1 MKQTIIDLN
10 KYADRAVEFMIGDKV
25 IRCPELSYKEMEK
38 VQQYEQNSEST
49 RQDEMEM
56 ILFLLNRNTAKI
68 KFTKLDIGELPAGAV
83 TRIYQ
88 ECVLLSRKPLNDP
101 N

>member
-10 KYADRAVEFMIGDKV
+10 KYADRAVEFMIGDKI
-25 IRCPELSYKEMEK
+25 IRCPELSYKDMEK
-38 VQQYEQNSEST
+38 VQEYEQNSKT
-49 RQDEMEM
+49 THQDEIDM

-68 KFTKLDIGELPAGAV
+68 KFTKADIGELPAGAIN
-83 TRIYQ
+83 RIYQ
-88 ECVLLSRKPLNDP
+88 ECVLLSRKPLTDP